1 MDENKMITIDTLKA
15 MKTRQMD
22 LFTEGKKTKPVN
34 FKEAL
39 FSGQLAGMVREA
51 VKGETV
57 SDPQTVFN
65 ILSPLMAQ
73 HNDLEKFYC
82 IFLDAKNKVID
93 IEPVF
98 SGTLSSCAVYP
109 REIIKA
115 CLNKNAASLIV
126 AHNHPSGDI
135 TPSKSDKKVT
145 QNIFAACHVMGI
157 AFYEHLICG
166 AGMFLSMR
174 ADGIFDEI
182 ESSMQEFF
190 K

>member
-1 MDENKMITIDTLKA
+1 MDEKMITIDTLKA
-15 MKTRQMD
+15 MKARQMD

-39 FSGQLAGMVREA
+39 FSGQLAEMVKEA
-51 VKGETV
+51 VKGEAVANPETV
-57 SDPQTVFN
+57 YN

-73 HNDLEKFYC
+73 HKDIEKFYC

-93 IEPVF
+93 IEPIF

-135 TPSKSDKKVT
+135 TPSRADKKVT
-145 QNIFAACHVMGI
+145 QNILAACHVMGI
-157 AFYEHLICG
+157 ALHEHLICG
-166 AGMFLSMR
+166 AGVFLSMN
-174 ADGIFDEI
+174 ADGIINEI
-182 ESSMQEFF
+182 QSSIQNFF